1 LGLERDRGLLVCGHC
16 GTQHEA
22 PAAVL
27 EHLEILSE
35 TSSVCPVC
43 SSLLS
48 TARLEG
54 YALICCTRCFGTL
67 IEMDRFTA
75 IIDAVRAVAAGSLRT
90 ALPRRQNP
98 GERQIDCP
106 TCRQPMLNHVYA
118 GPGNVV
124 IDSCEHCLV
133 NWLDGGELRRI
144 AVAPDRHAPTDR

>member
-1 LGLERDRGLLVCGHC
+1 MRLERDRGLLVCGHC

-22 PAAVL
+22 PTAVL
-27 EHLEILSE
+27 ERLEILSE

-43 SSLLS
+43 SSPLS

-67 IEMDRFTA
+67 IDMDRFTA
-75 IIDAVRAVAAGSLRT
+75 IIDAVRAVAARSVRT
-90 ALPRRQNP
+90 VLPRRQNP

-144 AVAPDRHAPTDR
+144 AVAPDRIVPTDR